1 MQDLA
6 VIQRARRLRK
16 STTLPELVLWR
27 HLRDKQ
33 IGGLRFRRQVPIG
46 RYVVDFASLLIRLIV
61 EVDGGVHDL
70 RTFDDAKRD
79 AWLRSQG
86 FRVIRFTNAQVRD
99 QINDVL
105 AEIRKHAPSPI
116 SGGSCQAE
124 PDGWGLPDP
133 ERLSPARLMTHPHPS
148 RSASHLPPKMAE
160 GSD

>member
-1 MQDLA
+1 MQDVA
-6 VIQRARRLRK
+6 VIQRARRLRE
-16 STTLPELVLWR
+16 SATLPELVLWH

-46 RYVVDFASLLIRLIV
+46 RYVVNFASLSIRLIV

-116 SGGSCQAE
+116 SGEGVRRSLTDGGCQTRNDSHQ
-124 PDGWGLPDP
+124 PDDDTPPSVSLRELPSP
-133 ERLSPARLMTHPHPS
+133 E
-148 RSASHLPPKMAE
+148 MAE